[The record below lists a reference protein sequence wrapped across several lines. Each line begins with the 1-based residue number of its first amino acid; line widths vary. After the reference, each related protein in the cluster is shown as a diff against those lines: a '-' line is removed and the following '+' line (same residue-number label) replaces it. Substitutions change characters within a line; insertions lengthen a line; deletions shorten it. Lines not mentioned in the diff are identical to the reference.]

1 MSKSNRRNKSIKIK
15 NVQPNVSID
24 RDVLSHDDYP
34 TFCFKYLSSVSIRDC
49 KSPEFFVEFL
59 LRLKKLSEL
68 GWKEIRQSHKHSFG
82 MEKIPVEKIRPQL
95 PVCVTPDVKH
105 LHVLRATGSNLP
117 FVGVEMQKVF
127 RVLFIETAFGDI
139 YDH

>member
-1 MSKSNRRNKSIKIK
+1 M
-15 NVQPNVSID
+15 
-24 RDVLSHDDYP
+24 
-34 TFCFKYLSSVSIRDC
+34 
-49 KSPEFFVEFL
+49 EFL